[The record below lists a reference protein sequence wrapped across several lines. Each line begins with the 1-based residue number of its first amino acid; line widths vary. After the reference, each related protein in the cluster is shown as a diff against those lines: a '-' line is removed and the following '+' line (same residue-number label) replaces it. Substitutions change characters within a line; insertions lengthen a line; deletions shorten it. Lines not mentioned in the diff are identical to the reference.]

1 MPGDSKIVYNKH
13 INMPPTEQEN
23 SAQNFFRWQIPAYPH
38 YERGTLWYVLTGL
51 IGGAVL
57 VVAFLTYNFLLAVL
71 IVMVGVVM
79 VIQGGVKPPTIE
91 VEIGP
96 LGIRRGTHF
105 YTYASIDRF
114 WIVYD
119 PPVKSMHFIVP
130 RSVFS
135 VNHIPIDDQN
145 PVELRNHL
153 KKYLR
158 EDAERDSEPILDTV
172 SRILKI

>member
-1 MPGDSKIVYNKH
+1 MPHSD
-13 INMPPTEQEN
+13 QEKGAPN
-23 SAQNFFRWQIPAYPH
+23 ALKWTIPAYPH
-38 YERGTLWYVLTGL
+38 YERGTMWYVMTGL

-79 VIQGGVKPPTIE
+79 VIQGGVKPPEIE

-105 YTYASIDRF
+105 FPYASIDRF
-114 WIVYD
+114 WIIYD

-130 RSVFS
+130 RSLFPT
-135 VNHIPIDDQN
+135 NHIPIDDRN
-145 PVELRNHL
+145 PLVLRDYL

-158 EDAERDSEPILDTV
+158 EDSERDTEPFLDTV